1 MVREHSTIK
10 MAPRIEKLSESN
22 FTSRNL
28 SREEKSQEF
37 LDFIIDE
44 WVIKQDPENP
54 DIDYRQVVW
63 DENEEFLEGD
73 EPQSIPCICGQP
85 ISKGEYYIGGNV
97 INGNM
102 IHLGKTCYETFTTHR
117 RTYKEYSKR
126 INRKLRSPDAKNK
139 RYFADMSDYTR
150 AVVEEAI
157 KKWELKDCL
166 KYLNEYQDNAIIRNI
181 LIEEVTTKVMRQ
193 TAAQT
198 TRFEAQQRQVKLEI
212 KTANKARER
221 ATDLEVELVCM
232 RQENERLKADVRRYR
247 DIRNNRDSMMNMLG
261 SYNH

>member
-1 MVREHSTIK
+1 MVREHTTIK
-10 MAPRIEKLSESN
+10 MAKRVEELSEAN
-22 FTSRNL
+22 FSSRNL
-28 SREEKSQEF
+28 SREEKSKEF
-37 LDFIIDE
+37 LEFIIDE

-54 DIDYRQVVW
+54 SINYRQVVW
-63 DENEEFLEGD
+63 DDNEEHLEGD
-73 EPQSIPCICGQP
+73 EPEPIPCICGQA
-85 ISKGEYYIGGNV
+85 ITKGEYYIAGNV
-97 INGNM
+97 LNGNM
-102 IHLGKTCYETFTTHR
+102 IHLGAKCYDTFTTHR

-139 RYFADMSDYTR
+139 RYFADMSEYTR

-181 LIEEVTTKVMRQ
+181 LIEEVTTKVMKQ

-221 ATDLEVELVCM
+221 AVDLEVELVCM
-232 RQENERLKADVRRYR
+232 KQENERLKAEVRRYR
-247 DIRNNRDSMMNMLG
+247 DIRNNRDSMLNMLG
-261 SYNH
+261 SYNY

>member
-10 MAPRIEKLSESN
+10 MAPRIEKLSEAN
-22 FTSRNL
+22 FSSRNL

-44 WVIKQDPENP
+44 WVIKPDPENP

-85 ISKGEYYIGGNV
+85 IRKGEYYIGGNV

-117 RTYKEYSKR
+117 RTYKEYTKR
-126 INRKLRSPDAKNK
+126 INRRLRNPTQNK
-139 RYFADMSDYTR
+139 RYFENMSDYTR
-150 AVVEEAI
+150 AVVEEVI

-166 KYLNEYQDNAIIRNI
+166 NYLNEYQDNAIIRNN
-181 LIEEVTTKVMRQ
+181 LIEEVTKKVMRQ
-193 TAAQT
+193 TTAQT
-198 TRFEAQQRQVKLEI
+198 TRLEGLQRQVKLET
-212 KTANKARER
+212 KTANRARER

-232 RQENERLKADVRRYR
+232 KQENQRLTKQVKWFQ
-247 DIRNNRDSMMNMLG
+247 DIRNKRDSMMNMLG

>member
-10 MAPRIEKLSESN
+10 MAPRIEKLSEAN
-22 FTSRNL
+22 FSSRNL

-44 WVIKQDPENP
+44 WVIKPDPENP

-85 ISKGEYYIGGNV
+85 IRKGEYYIGGNV

-102 IHLGKTCYETFTTHR
+102 IHLGATCYDTFITKK
-117 RTYKEYSKR
+117 RTYKEYTKR
-126 INRKLRSPDAKNK
+126 INRRLRNPTQNK
-139 RYFADMSDYTR
+139 RYFENMSDYTR
-150 AVVEEAI
+150 AVVEEVI

-166 KYLNEYQDNAIIRNI
+166 NYLNEYQDNAIIRNN
-181 LIEEVTTKVMRQ
+181 LIEEVTKKVMRQ
-193 TAAQT
+193 TTAQT
-198 TRFEAQQRQVKLEI
+198 TRLEGLQRQVKLET
-212 KTANKARER
+212 KTANRARER

-232 RQENERLKADVRRYR
+232 KQENQRLTKQVKWFQ
-247 DIRNNRDSMMNMLG
+247 DIRNKRDSMMNMLG